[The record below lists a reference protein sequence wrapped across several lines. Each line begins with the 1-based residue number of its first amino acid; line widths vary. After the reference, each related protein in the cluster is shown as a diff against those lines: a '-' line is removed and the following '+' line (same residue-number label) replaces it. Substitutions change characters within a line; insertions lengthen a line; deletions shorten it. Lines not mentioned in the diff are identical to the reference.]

1 MKYTEY
7 KTQSIK
13 RAIRSDKKTL
23 ETTIDI
29 RVYKLQILNSGKQVW
44 MLPLTKLIRTVGG
57 GFRRKKMVQTVTWLS
72 DLPKEFAI

>member
-29 RVYKLQILNSGKQVW
+29 RVYKLRVLNSGKQVW
-44 MLPLTKLIRTVGG
+44 MLPLTKLIRTVSG
-57 GFRRKKMVQTVTWLS
+57 GFRREKTVQTAT
-72 DLPKEFAI
+72 